1 MWRRDSS
8 SEAAFRRGLV
18 HNVMIMADLGDL
30 REGVWP
36 DDLLPVVREVFELPG
51 IRITGLGTNLN
62 CYGGVKPSGKNMNQL
77 VEYAHRIETVFGIK
91 LRYISG
97 GNSSSLN
104 LIASGK
110 MPRAVNHIHI
120 GEGILL
126 GRETVNRAAW
136 PGTFQDAFLLQ
147 AEMCFH
153 YLEKKSSRSNNETSP
168 I

>member
-1 MWRRDSS
+1 MHQLPMVIPWCFCRPY
-8 SEAAFRRGLV
+8 L
-18 HNVMIMADLGDL
+18 AD
-30 REGVWP
+30 
-36 DDLLPVVREVFELPG
+36 
-51 IRITGLGTNLN
+51 N
-62 CYGGVKPSGKNMNQL
+62 
-77 VEYAHRIETVFGIK
+77 HRKSCNRYNKKTSNSKFGIK

-110 MPRAVNHIHI
+110 IPRAVNHIRI

-147 AEMCFH
+147 AEMCSH
-153 YLEKKSSRSNNETSP
+153 CLGKKSSRFDHVSSTTTSSFTKIP
-168 I
+168 RWDNSDINAS